1 MLFTVYIV
9 GLLFWSQTIIMYIV
23 CVFFKNCKAHPSDSN
38 GWEGDEQVRC
48 TSQDTQE
55 QTNSPQCLMCSVGF
69 RYSPQS
75 QVWKNRLF
83 TAQKRT
89 FKNDFPQKKQI
100 PSIFSCL
107 FQPSPNE
114 WLLHRFHP
122 TKTKNGMPSF
132 MDFGAGF
139 SLGVAPCDLKLH
151 KYCGVRTNQ
160 RLHQGHQSLV
170 QIKKS

>member
-1 MLFTVYIV
+1 LDFGTHLKVRSEKID
-9 GLLFWSQTIIMYIV
+9 FSQL
-23 CVFFKNCKAHPSDSN
+23 K
-38 GWEGDEQVRC
+38 
-48 TSQDTQE
+48 
-55 QTNSPQCLMCSVGF
+55 
-69 RYSPQS
+69 
-75 QVWKNRLF
+75 
-83 TAQKRT
+83 KRS

-122 TKTKNGMPSF
+122 TKTKF

-139 SLGVAPCDLKLH
+139 ALGVAPCDLKLH

-170 QIKKS
+170 QIKKR